1 MRSVTGFNHSRS
13 LLHFVAVL
21 GFTLSAAAQSHAQR
35 ATLYDQVSLPAAHS
49 GALRARFETAD
60 RLLNGVEL
68 ARAQLLDALRNA
80 DTPAKVRDAR
90 YSRYLATDLFVDPP
104 RFPTSRGT
112 PGEAFRQLVPE
123 AQAMLDWTHAFRRQV
138 YDVLADARAG
148 DEERL
153 ARITELLGYYRS
165 RPAVAITTRPK
176 EVGALNAQI
185 GATAFR
191 ASHPRVNGQMW
202 AAQWLELAILES
214 LGRGET
220 PAGQIAAASAATRRF
235 REMLNGAPASAPYL
249 MPLSTAVAP
258 TFAQRFADAAAI
270 LDNLHLL
277 QDYIA
282 DLMVAREIPRS
293 AHRREI
299 MRALEFFRND
309 STAAAPFATW
319 ANSGTVIGVAN
330 MGGPGVGFA
339 ATPESPTVPRGMSLA
354 SASSSGT
361 MAGMDHGATARGN
374 AQDTSSARAI
384 LDRMLADPVIRE
396 RAATDPVLQ
405 RMMQQESSMASMGGM
420 QHGAMN
426 MPSMRRDTAGMAGMQ
441 HDNMPMGQTPNAM
454 SGMNMIPM
462 SAEERRL
469 RDEFIFRLLADPTIE
484 SRIHADPQLHRLW
497 SDPDV
502 QRRLLELRGTQR
514 APAANPAPPPA
525 SSTQHRHP

>member
-1 MRSVTGFNHSRS
+1 MRLMRGFEYTRS
-13 LLHFVAVL
+13 LGQFIAVL
-21 GFTLSAAAQSHAQR
+21 GLTLSAAAQSHAQR
-35 ATLYDQVSLPAAHS
+35 ATLYDQVSLPAAYS
-49 GALRARFETAD
+49 GALRARFEAAD
-60 RLLNGVEL
+60 RLLNGMEL
-68 ARAQLLDALRNA
+68 ARAQLFDALRNA
-80 DTPAKVRDAR
+80 DTPAEVRDAR

-148 DEERL
+148 DEERV

-176 EVGALNAQI
+176 DVGALNAQI

-191 ASHPRVNGQMW
+191 SSHPHVNGQMW
-202 AAQWLELAILES
+202 AAQWLELALLES
-214 LGRGET
+214 LARGET
-220 PAGQIAAASAATRRF
+220 LAGQSAAVSAATRRF

-249 MPLSTAVAP
+249 MPLSTGVAP

-309 STAAAPFATW
+309 STAAASFANW

-330 MGGPGVGFA
+330 MGGPGVGFD
-339 ATPESPTVPRGMSLA
+339 ATPESPTVARGMSLA
-354 SASSSGT
+354 SASSTGAMS
-361 MAGMDHGATARGN
+361 GMDHGAMAGGN
-374 AQDTSSARAI
+374 TEDTTGVRAI

-405 RMMQQESSMASMGGM
+405 RMMQQTASMAGMGAM

-426 MPSMRRDTAGMAGMQ
+426 MSPTQRDTAGMAGMQ
-441 HDNMPMGQTPNAM
+441 HGNTPIGQTSAM
-454 SGMNMIPM
+454 TGMNMTPM

-469 RDEFIFRLLADPTIE
+469 RDDFILRLLADPTIE

-502 QRRLLELRGTQR
+502 QRRFQELRGTRR
-514 APAANPAPPPA
+514 APAANPASPPA